1 MRKDKTMST
10 RTRASIGELFGVF
23 GSAIA
28 AASAVNHGRQ
38 PNARDLRA
46 LGIDPEQFGRIHCH

>member
-1 MRKDKTMST
+1 MST
-10 RTRASIGELFGVF
+10 RSRTTFGELIGIF

-46 LGIDPEQFGRIHCH
+46 LGIDPERFREIKHF